1 LFCDAIGMPF
11 VSCGS
16 AESADVRNA
25 GAGGTHRA
33 Q

>member
-1 LFCDAIGMPF
+1 MPF
-11 VSCGS
+11 VSCRP
-16 AESADVRNA
+16 AETADVRNA

>member
-1 LFCDAIGMPF
+1 MPF
-11 VSCGS
+11 VSCRP
-16 AESADVRNA
+16 ADTADVRSA